1 MYDVKDTFSSSLS
14 YYKTGHRFKNYAEFS
29 SLEEYKFYF
38 QYAKDNHLKLH
49 ILANGSN
56 TLFNGKIINSL
67 ILKNKMPQS
76 IIPISTNKIRVTS
89 TVPIIKLLKFCLK
102 NSLDSFYYLA
112 SVPATVGG
120 ALAMNAGRGK
130 IHNMTIYD
138 FVESVSF
145 YNPSTDIIETLEKDK
160 IVKGYRETIFTGSQ
174 PLLIIDCI
182 FNFPSVVMD
191 FDPIVNRQN
200 WSKEHQDNSAPNC
213 GSVFKDYDYSI
224 LNNLKGLRIGGSMF
238 SSKTVNWILNDSD
251 SGQSITLLIWVARL
265 FHLLLAKHLELELI
279 IVN

>member
-67 ILKNKMPQS
+67 ILKNKIPQS
-76 IIPISTNKIRVTS
+76 IIPISTNKIKVSS
-89 TVPIIKLLKFCLK
+89 TVPTIKLLKFCLK

-182 FNFPSVVMD
+182 FNFPSVAME
-191 FDPIVNRQN
+191 FDPILARQN
-200 WSKEHQDNSAPNC
+200 WSKEHQDNSSPNC
-213 GSVFKDYDYSI
+213 GSVFKNFDYKI
-224 LNNLKGLRIGGSMF
+224 LYRLK
-238 SSKTVNWILNDSD
+238 
-251 SGQSITLLIWVARL
+251 
-265 FHLLLAKHLELELI
+265 
-279 IVN
+279 